1 MKTLKTIG
9 IVLLGFIILVIIVA
23 YLLPRHIHVERS
35 ATIPAS
41 PEVVFNQVN
50 ILKNW
55 EEWSPWHDIDP
66 DMEIVYSGPEMG
78 AGASYSWFSSDPGA
92 GQGKLTIIKSLPYSL
107 ITTKLDFVERG
118 TATAQ
123 YTFVL
128 TDEGTLM
135 TWSMVSDMGNNPIG
149 RYFGLFMD
157 KMLGRDFEK
166 GMENIKEI
174 VASFPVHEK
183 E

>member
-1 MKTLKTIG
+1 MKILKTIG
-9 IVLLGFIILVIIVA
+9 IVLLCIIILAVVVA
-23 YLLPRHIHVERS
+23 YLLPRHVHVERS

-50 ILKNW
+50 NLKNW
-55 EEWSPWHDIDP
+55 EEWSPWHDIDQ

-78 AGASYSWFSSDPGA
+78 AGASYSWFSSNPEA
-92 GQGKLTIIKSLPYSL
+92 GQGKLTIVESLPYSL
-107 ITTKLDFVERG
+107 ITTELDFAEQG

-123 YTFVL
+123 YTFVP
-128 TDEGTLM
+128 TADGTLM
-135 TWSMVSDMGNNPIG
+135 TWSMESDMGNNPIG

-157 KMLGRDFEK
+157 NMLGRDFEK

-174 VASFPVHEK
+174 VASRSDRKAE
-183 E
+183 

>member
-9 IVLLGFIILVIIVA
+9 IVLLCIIILTVGVA

-50 ILKNW
+50 NLKNW
-55 EEWSPWHDIDP
+55 EKWSPWHDIDP
-66 DMEIVYSGPEMG
+66 DMEIVYSRPEMG
-78 AGASYSWFSSDPGA
+78 AGASYSWSSNNPAA
-92 GQGKLTIIKSLPYSL
+92 GQGKLTIMESLPYSL
-107 ITTKLDFVERG
+107 ITTELYFAEQG

-123 YTFVL
+123 YTFVPV
-128 TDEGTLM
+128 DEGTLM
-135 TWSMVSDMGNNPIG
+135 TWSMESDMGNNPIG

-157 KMLGRDFEK
+157 KMLGSDFEK
-166 GMENIKEI
+166 GMENIKEV
-174 VASFPVHEK
+174 VASRSEPLVE
-183 E
+183 